1 MAKEQT
7 VSISVEEYKE
17 LLTKEMPV
25 EKDKALV
32 NAIVNVIIE
41 YSEIVKE
48 ESWDNDF
55 KTIHIKN
62 ENDFV
67 KELLRAMYYTDR
79 ATFIA
84 MYKVIASASKEDEIN
99 QLNMEYLRRIK
110 EMKNE
115 RNE

>member
-84 MYKVIASASKEDEIN
+84 MYKVIASASREDEIN

-115 RNE
+115 

>member
-7 VSISVEEYKE
+7 VTIPVEEYKY
-17 LLTKEMPV
+17 LLTKDMPT

-32 NAIVNVIIE
+32 NAIVNVIVDF
-41 YSEIVKE
+41 SEIVKA

-62 ENDFV
+62 EGDFV
-67 KELLRAMYYTDR
+67 KELLRSMFYTDR
-79 ATFIA
+79 ETFIA
-84 MYKVIASASKEDEIN
+84 MYKVLASASREDEIN

-115 RNE
+115 

>member
-1 MAKEQT
+1 MVANERR
-7 VSISVEEYKE
+7 
-17 LLTKEMPV
+17 V
-25 EKDKALV
+25 EKERSLL
-32 NAIVNVIIE
+32 NAFVNVIVD
-41 YSEIVKE
+41 YSDIVKE

-62 ENDFV
+62 EDKFV
-67 KELLRAMYYTDR
+67 KELLRAMFYTDR
-79 ATFIA
+79 TTFIA

-115 RNE
+115 

>member
-7 VSISVEEYKE
+7 VSISVDEYKE

-84 MYKVIASASKEDEIN
+84 MYKVIASASREDEIN

>member
-1 MAKEQT
+1 MAREKT
-7 VSISVEEYKE
+7 VTIPVEEYKE

-32 NAIVNVIIE
+32 NAIVNVIVD

-48 ESWDNDF
+48 GSWDNDF

-62 ENDFV
+62 EGEFV
-67 KELLRAMYYTDR
+67 KELLRAMFYTDR
-79 ATFIA
+79 TTFIA
-84 MYKVIASASKEDEIN
+84 MYKVIVSASREDEIN

-115 RNE
+115 

>member
-1 MAKEQT
+1 MAREQT

-48 ESWDNDF
+48 DSWDNDF
-55 KTIHIKN
+55 KTIHIKK
-62 ENDFV
+62 ESDFV

-84 MYKVIASASKEDEIN
+84 MYKAIASASREDEIN

>member
-1 MAKEQT
+1 MAREQT
-7 VSISVEEYKE
+7 VTIPVEEYKE

-32 NAIVNVIIE
+32 NAIVNVIVDF
-41 YSEIVKE
+41 SEIVKA

-55 KTIHIKN
+55 KTIHVKN

-67 KELLRAMYYTDR
+67 KELLRAMFYTDR
-79 ATFIA
+79 TTFIA
-84 MYKVIASASKEDEIN
+84 MYKVIASASREDEIN

-115 RNE
+115 C

>member
-7 VSISVEEYKE
+7 VSISVDEYKE

-32 NAIVNVIIE
+32 NAIMNVIIE

-79 ATFIA
+79 AAFIA
-84 MYKVIASASKEDEIN
+84 MYKVIASASREDEIN

>member
-1 MAKEQT
+1 MAREQT
-7 VSISVEEYKE
+7 VTIPIEEYKY
-17 LLTKEMPV
+17 LLTKEMPG

-32 NAIVNVIIE
+32 NAIVNVIID
-41 YSEIVKE
+41 YSEIVKA

-62 ENDFV
+62 ESDFV
-67 KELLRAMYYTDR
+67 KELLRSMFYTDR
-79 ATFIA
+79 ETFIA
-84 MYKVIASASKEDEIN
+84 MYKVLASASREDEIN

-115 RNE
+115 

>member
-1 MAKEQT
+1 MAREQT
-7 VSISVEEYKE
+7 VTIPVEEYKE

-32 NAIVNVIIE
+32 NAIVNVIVDF
-41 YSEIVKE
+41 SEIVKAD
-48 ESWDNDF
+48 SWEDDF

-62 ENDFV
+62 ESDFV
-67 KELLRAMYYTDR
+67 KELLRAMFYTDR
-79 ATFIA
+79 TTFIA
-84 MYKVIASASKEDEIN
+84 MYKVIASASREDEIN

-115 RNE
+115 

>member
-1 MAKEQT
+1 MAREQT
-7 VSISVEEYKE
+7 VTIPVEEYKE
-17 LLTKEMPV
+17 LLTKEMPD

-32 NAIVNVIIE
+32 NAIVNVIVD
-41 YSEIVKE
+41 YSEIVKA

-62 ENDFV
+62 EGDFV
-67 KELLRAMYYTDR
+67 KELLRAMFYTDR
-79 ATFIA
+79 TTFIA
-84 MYKVIASASKEDEIN
+84 MYKVIASASREDEIN

-115 RNE
+115 

>member
-1 MAKEQT
+1 MAREQT
-7 VSISVEEYKE
+7 VTIPVEEYKE

-32 NAIVNVIIE
+32 NAVMNVIID
-41 YSEIVKE
+41 YSEIVKAD
-48 ESWDNDF
+48 SWDDDF

-62 ENDFV
+62 EGEFV
-67 KELLRAMYYTDR
+67 KELLRAMFYTDR
-79 ATFIA
+79 TTFIA
-84 MYKVIASASKEDEIN
+84 MYKVIASASREDEIN

-115 RNE
+115 